1 MWRSA
6 LTEKANNLN
15 NLLAIKL
22 YKKHR
27 NYVVNLSRKVKKD
40 SFQKYMPHGSSAKN
54 FWKFCKPFFINQ
66 ITNFGDKILPV
77 ENEKVVSKNGK
88 IAYLFN
94 TYFNDIT
101 KGWNIGGW
109 PISNLLCKDPLVS
122 AIRKFEMH
130 PSIPKIKSV
139 FKSIRV
145 FDFNF
150 IGSDGISKI
159 IISLNSTKETG
170 GVIPTKII
178 KLARI

>member
-1 MWRSA
+1 MLIKHAPWKSKIIRKNNKPFVKNTLRKAIMRRSA
-6 LTEKANNLN
+6 LTEKASNLN

-40 SFQKYMPHGSSAKN
+40 SFQKYMPHDSSAKN

-101 KGWNIGGW
+101 KG
-109 PISNLLCKDPLVS
+109 
-122 AIRKFEMH
+122 
-130 PSIPKIKSV
+130 
-139 FKSIRV
+139 
-145 FDFNF
+145 
-150 IGSDGISKI
+150 
-159 IISLNSTKETG
+159 
-170 GVIPTKII
+170 
-178 KLARI
+178 